1 MLMLW
6 VVVIMLFVGHSNRA
20 LYRIVPTF
28 KNMCTALWICSALL
42 CSYREQL
49 VQCTVFLLPMSAHYI
64 SQVPILASSIGSLI
78 EH

>member
-42 CSYREQL
+42 CSCRAQL
-49 VQCTVFLLPMSAHYI
+49 VQCTVFLLTRCQPITFLKFQFLLLPS
-64 SQVPILASSIGSLI
+64 VP
-78 EH
+78 